1 MPEQK
6 PDNKLTTVAK
16 LIGVCVVCIG
26 VVYGIVTLVSALA
39 S

>member
-1 MPEQK
+1 MSEQK
-6 PDNKLTTVAK
+6 PGNKLTTAAK

-26 VVYGIVTLVSALA
+26 AVYGIVTLISALA